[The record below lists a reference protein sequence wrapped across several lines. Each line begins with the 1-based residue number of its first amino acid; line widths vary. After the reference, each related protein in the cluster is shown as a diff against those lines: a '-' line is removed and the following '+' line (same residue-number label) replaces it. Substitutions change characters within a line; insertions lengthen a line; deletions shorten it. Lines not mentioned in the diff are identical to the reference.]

1 MKTIIGL
8 LGVIL
13 FMVMAGC
20 AARDDIVILANRTTT
35 LERTLFQVRDAQ
47 EENKNAL
54 TRRLEQTERKI
65 ESQTQ
70 PILQNQANA
79 TAQQEAL
86 KVQIQILQGRIEAL
100 ENNQKK
106 DQLHLKEQ
114 SHLSDSVTKE
124 MKDLQARL
132 LRLEKPPTPPPPAA
146 DSGAKPEKS
155 KEGAPDSKETPTE
168 AKETD
173 KAKETVKL
181 SPEEI
186 FEAAQ
191 SLLQK
196 QAYAGAKKKYEEYF
210 KAAPKGKYLEEARCF
225 WKKLSRIIRNPSR
238 PRKPGSN

>member
-79 TAQQEAL
+79 TAQQ
-86 KVQIQILQGRIEAL
+86 
-100 ENNQKK
+100 
-106 DQLHLKEQ
+106 
-114 SHLSDSVTKE
+114 
-124 MKDLQARL
+124 
-132 LRLEKPPTPPPPAA
+132 
-146 DSGAKPEKS
+146 
-155 KEGAPDSKETPTE
+155 
-168 AKETD
+168 
-173 KAKETVKL
+173 
-181 SPEEI
+181 
-186 FEAAQ
+186 
-191 SLLQK
+191 
-196 QAYAGAKKKYEEYF
+196 
-210 KAAPKGKYLEEARCF
+210 
-225 WKKLSRIIRNPSR
+225 
-238 PRKPGSN
+238 